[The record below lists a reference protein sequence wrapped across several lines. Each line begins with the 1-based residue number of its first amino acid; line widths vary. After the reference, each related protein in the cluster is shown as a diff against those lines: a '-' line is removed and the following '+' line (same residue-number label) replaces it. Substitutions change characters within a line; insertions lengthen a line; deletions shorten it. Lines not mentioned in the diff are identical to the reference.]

1 MSMTDE
7 IPFYRVTVLGTEQG
21 YIRDAIARGHLCG
34 DQHYS
39 RCCERWMERQY
50 AAARAFL
57 TPSCSHALE
66 MAALLCGI
74 EPDDEVIMPS
84 FTFTSTA
91 NAFALRGAA
100 IRFVDIRPDT
110 QNLDENLIE
119 AAITPRTKAI
129 VPVHYAGVACQMDR
143 ILDIARAY
151 GVKVVEDA
159 AQGVQAFFRDKA
171 LGTWGDYG
179 CYSFHETKNY
189 TMGEGGALL
198 LRDGGEALKAAVIRD
213 KGTNRAAYLQ
223 GVVDKYT
230 WVSVGSSYLPGELG
244 AAYLYAQL
252 LGARAIDGARLHSWN
267 RYRENLRDLAARER
281 ITLPVVPKDCRHN
294 GHIFYIM
301 AASLAER
308 DALIRHLKARG
319 ITAAFHYVP
328 LHASEQG
335 RRCGTFVGE
344 DRYTTDTFR
353 RLLRLPM
360 YYGLTDAQV
369 DRVCACIDEFYR
381 AR

>member
-1 MSMTDE
+1 
-7 IPFYRVTVLGTEQG
+7 
-21 YIRDAIARGHLCG
+21 
-34 DQHYS
+34 
-39 RCCERWMERQY
+39 
-50 AAARAFL
+50 
-57 TPSCSHALE
+57 
-66 MAALLCGI
+66 
-74 EPDDEVIMPS
+74 MPS
-84 FTFTSTA
+84 FTFASTA

-110 QNLDENLIE
+110 QNLDESLIE
-119 AAITPRTKAI
+119 AAITPRTRAI
-129 VPVHYAGVACQMDR
+129 VPVHYAGVACDMDR
-143 ILDIARAY
+143 ILEIARAY

-159 AQGVQAFFRDKA
+159 AQGVQAFYRGRA

-198 LRDGGEALKAAVIRD
+198 LRDGGEAFRAAVIRD
-213 KGTNRAAYLQ
+213 KGTNRAAYMR
-223 GVVDKYT
+223 GAVDKYT

-252 LGARAIDGARLHSWN
+252 LGARVIDENRLRCWN
-267 RYRENLRDLAARER
+267 RYRENLRGLAGRER
-281 ITLPVVPKDCRHN
+281 IALPVVPPDCRHN
-294 GHIFYIM
+294 GHIFYIK

-308 DALIRHLKARG
+308 DALIRHLREHG
-319 ITAAFHYVP
+319 IAAAFHDVP
-328 LHASEQG
+328 LHTSEQG

-344 DRYTTDTFR
+344 DRHTTDTFR

-360 YYGLTDAQV
+360 YDGLTDAQV
-369 DRVCACIDEFYR
+369 DRVCACIEGFYR